1 MSKSPVL
8 TMRGISKRYPGV
20 KALQNVDFTAHA
32 GEVMAL
38 VGENGAGKS
47 TLLKILAG
55 AVSADSGQIKL
66 DGQAAAITNPIAA
79 KKLGI
84 SVIYQELNLASHLSV
99 AENIFVGKEPKTKLG
114 LVDFSTMEKATQR
127 LLNEMGLNISAK
139 ALVGNLNIALRQ
151 MVEIAKALLDDA
163 RIVVM
168 DEPTSSLTEEESATL
183 FRIIEDLRS
192 KGVCVI
198 YVSHRMREVFEICDR
213 ITTLR
218 DGKLVDERRI
228 DETTPSEIVKL
239 MVGRELSDLFGSR
252 IVPLDPST
260 PAILEVRGLKSGPE
274 LRDLS
279 FDLKPGE
286 IVALSGLIGS
296 GRSEA
301 AMAVF
306 GARRIDAGEIKLNG
320 KPVKFQRPEHAIG
333 QGIALVPEDRKDQ
346 GLFLQ
351 LSVRHNMSSASLSD
365 ISTASI
371 ISGNKDKKLA
381 TTYSEAL
388 SLRKT
393 AREVAV
399 GTLSGGNQ
407 QKVVLGRWLAK
418 NPKVLIL
425 DEPTRGVDIGAK
437 GEIYQIIRKIASG
450 GVGVLIVSSE
460 LTEVLGLADRII
472 VMREGSK
479 VAELHSKDATESKII
494 SLATGVEEQKL

>member
-1 MSKSPVL
+1 MSKTPVL

-20 KALQNVDFTAHA
+20 KALQKVDFTAHA

-55 AVSADSGQIKL
+55 AVSADAGQIEL
-66 DGQAAAITNPIAA
+66 DGKAVEITNPIAA

-99 AENIFVGKEPKTKLG
+99 AENIFVGKEPKTKFG

-127 LLNEMGLNISAK
+127 LLDEMGLNISSK

-183 FRIIEDLRS
+183 FRIIEDLKS

-252 IVPLDPST
+252 IVPLDQSA
-260 PAILEVRGLKSGPE
+260 PAILEVRALKSGPE

-306 GARRIDAGEIKLNG
+306 GARRIEAGEITLNG
-320 KPVKFQRPEHAIG
+320 KPVKFKRPEHAIG

-437 GEIYQIIRKIASG
+437 GEIYQIIRRIASG

-494 SLATGVEEQKL
+494 SLATGVEEQQL

>member
-1 MSKSPVL
+1 
-8 TMRGISKRYPGV
+8 
-20 KALQNVDFTAHA
+20 
-32 GEVMAL
+32 
-38 VGENGAGKS
+38 
-47 TLLKILAG
+47 
-55 AVSADSGQIKL
+55 
-66 DGQAAAITNPIAA
+66 
-79 KKLGI
+79 
-84 SVIYQELNLASHLSV
+84 V
-99 AENIFVGKEPKTKLG
+99 AENLFVGKEPKTKFG
-114 LVDFSTMEKATQR
+114 LMDFSRMQNTSQQ
-127 LLNEMGLNISAK
+127 LLDEMGLNISAK
-139 ALVGNLNIALRQ
+139 ELVGDLNIALRQ
-151 MVEIAKALLDDA
+151 MVEIAKALLDNA

-183 FRIIEDLRS
+183 FRIIEDLKS
-192 KGVCVI
+192 KGVCVV

-213 ITTLR
+213 ITVLR
-218 DGKLVDERRI
+218 DGKLVDEKRI
-228 DETTPSEIVKL
+228 NETTPSEIVKL
-239 MVGRELSDLFGSR
+239 MVGRELSDLYGSR
-252 IVPLDPST
+252 NSPLDEAL
-260 PAILEVRGLKSGPE
+260 PAILEVRALRSGPE

-279 FDLKPGE
+279 FDVKPGE

-306 GARRIDAGEIKLNG
+306 GARSIDAGEIKLNG
-320 KPVKFQRPEHAIG
+320 KPVKFKRPEHAIRN
-333 QGIALVPEDRKDQ
+333 GIALVPEDRKNQ
-346 GLFLQ
+346 GLFLH

-365 ISTASI
+365 ISTASL

-381 TTYSEAL
+381 TAYSEAL

-437 GEIYQIIRKIASG
+437 GEIYQIIRRIASD
-450 GVGVLIVSSE
+450 GVGVLIISSE
-460 LTEVLGLADRII
+460 LTEVLGLADRIV

-479 VAELHSKDATESKII
+479 VAELLSKDATESKII
-494 SLATGVEEQKL
+494 SLATGVEEQRS

>member
-1 MSKSPVL
+1 MSQTPVL

-20 KALQNVDFTAHA
+20 KALQDVDFTAYS

-55 AVSADSGQIKL
+55 AVSADSGQIEL
-66 DGQAAAITNPIAA
+66 DGQAVDITNPIAA

-99 AENIFVGKEPKTKLG
+99 AENLFVGKEPKTKFG
-114 LVDFSTMEKATQR
+114 LMDFSRMQNTSQQ
-127 LLNEMGLNISAK
+127 LLDEMGLNISAK
-139 ALVGNLNIALRQ
+139 ELVGDLNIALRQ
-151 MVEIAKALLDDA
+151 MVEIAKALLDNA

-183 FRIIEDLRS
+183 FRIIEDLKS
-192 KGVCVI
+192 KGVCVV

-213 ITTLR
+213 ITVLR
-218 DGKLVDERRI
+218 DGKLVDEKRI
-228 DETTPSEIVKL
+228 NETTPSEIVKL
-239 MVGRELSDLFGSR
+239 MVGRELSDLYGSR
-252 IVPLDPST
+252 NSPLDEAL
-260 PAILEVRGLKSGPE
+260 PAILEVRALRSGPE

-279 FDLKPGE
+279 FDVKPGE

-306 GARRIDAGEIKLNG
+306 GARSIDAGEIKLNG
-320 KPVKFQRPEHAIG
+320 KPVKFKRPEHAIRN
-333 QGIALVPEDRKDQ
+333 GIALVPEDRKNQ
-346 GLFLQ
+346 GLFLH

-365 ISTASI
+365 ISTASL
-371 ISGNKDKKLA
+371 ISGNKDKMLA
-381 TTYSEAL
+381 TAYSEAL
-388 SLRKT
+388 SLRQT

-437 GEIYQIIRKIASG
+437 GEIYQIIRRIASD
-450 GVGVLIVSSE
+450 GVGVLIISSE
-460 LTEVLGLADRII
+460 LTEVLGLADRIV

-479 VAELHSKDATESKII
+479 VAELLSKDATESKII
-494 SLATGVEEQKL
+494 SLATGVEEQRS